1 MLKQYNTGV
10 LIKMSGKNYKLT
22 LKKLAKQIIGLN
34 EEVVLLD
41 GSKRRYINFDN
52 AASTPALLPV
62 QKKIGEFLKWYSNVH
77 RGTGFK
83 SQLSSWVFEEA
94 RNIIADFVK
103 ADDNCCVIFCKNT
116 TEAINKLSS
125 RFQCP
130 ALDKEK
136 PIVLTTI
143 MEHHSNELPWR
154 KVAQVV
160 HIELNPDGTINKN
173 DFYEK
178 LKKYAGRIQLV
189 AISGASN
196 VTGYINPIYEFA
208 RLTHEVGAQ
217 IAVDA
222 AQLAPHRPIDMKP
235 KNDPEHIDYLSFSA
249 HKMYAP
255 YGIGVLVGDKSAFL
269 YGTPDDVGGG
279 TADIVDLES
288 AYWKDLPER
297 EEAGTPDIIGVV
309 ALAEVIRLINKVGFD
324 EIIKHETK
332 LTAYALKE
340 LNKIP
345 EIIIYGDRDPKN
357 AHNRLGVISF
367 NIKGMHHALVSAI
380 LSYEGGIGVRNG
392 CFCAHPYVKCLLGVT
407 QEEAKK
413 IEKMIINRDRSEIPG
428 AVRISFGIYNTKKEI
443 DFLIEMLQKIVRKEY
458 RGKYLLDKE
467 RGEYYPE
474 NFKFNFSEFFDFD

>member
-1 MLKQYNTGV
+1 
-10 LIKMSGKNYKLT
+10 MSGKNYKIT
-22 LKKLAKQIIGLN
+22 LKKLARQVIGVG

-94 RNIIADFVK
+94 RRIIADFVH
-103 ADDNCCVIFCKNT
+103 ADEYCCVIFCKNT

-125 RFQCP
+125 RFYCP
-130 ALDKEK
+130 AIDKEK

-154 KVAQVV
+154 KVAQVI
-160 HIELNPDGTINKN
+160 HIELNPDGTININ

-178 LKKYAGRIQLV
+178 LKKYEGKIQLV

-196 VTGYINPIYEFA
+196 VTGYINPIHECA
-208 RLTHEVGAQ
+208 RKVHEAGTQ

-222 AQLAPHRPIDMKP
+222 AQLAPHRPIDIKP
-235 KNDPEHIDYLSFSA
+235 KQDPEHIDYLSFSA

-255 YGIGVLVGDKSAFL
+255 YGIGVLVGDKSAFQF
-269 YGTPDDVGGG
+269 GTPDDVGGG

-309 ALAEVIRLINKVGFD
+309 ALAQVIRLLQAVGFD
-324 EIIKHETK
+324 QIIKHETK
-332 LTAYALKE
+332 LTIYALKR
-340 LNKIP
+340 LNEFP
-345 EIIIYGDRDPKN
+345 EIIIYGDHNPKN
-357 AHNRLGVISF
+357 AHNRLGVIAF
-367 NIKGMHHALVSAI
+367 NIKGMSHALVSAI

-392 CFCAHPYVKCLLGVT
+392 CFCAHPYVKCLLGVKP
-407 QEEAKK
+407 EDAKK
-413 IEKMIINRDRSEIPG
+413 IEKMIIDRDRSEVPG
-428 AVRISFGIYNTKKEI
+428 AVRISFSIYNTKEEI
-443 DFLIEMLQKIVRKEY
+443 DHFIGILQKIIKKEY
-458 RGKYLLDKE
+458 KGKYILNKE

-474 NFKFNFSEFFDFD
+474 GFEFNFPEFFDFD

>member
-1 MLKQYNTGV
+1 MY
-10 LIKMSGKNYKLT
+10 GKNYKLT
-22 LKKLAKQIIGLN
+22 LKKLAKQVIGIN
-34 EEVVLLD
+34 EEVPLLD
-41 GSKRRYINFDN
+41 GSKSRYINFDN
-52 AASTPALLPV
+52 AASTPALAPV
-62 QKKIGEFLKWYSNVH
+62 QKKVGEFLKWYSNVH

-94 RNIIADFVK
+94 RRIIADFVH
-103 ADDNCCVIFCKNT
+103 ADEHCCVIFCKNT

-130 ALDKEK
+130 AMNKEK

-160 HIELNPDGTINKN
+160 HVELKPDGTINKN
-173 DFYEK
+173 DLFTK
-178 LKKYAGRIQLV
+178 LKEYKGRIQLV

-196 VTGYINPIYEFA
+196 VTGYINPIHEIA
-208 RLTHEVGAQ
+208 RKVHEAGAQ

-222 AQLAPHRPIDMKP
+222 AQLAPHRPIDIKP
-235 KNDPEHIDYLSFSA
+235 KHDPEHIDYLSFSA

-255 YGIGVLVGDKSAFL
+255 YGIGVLIGDKSAFQF
-269 YGTPDDVGGG
+269 GTPDDVGGG
-279 TADIVDLES
+279 TADIVDLEN

-309 ALAEVIRLINKVGFD
+309 ALAEVINLIQKIGF
-324 EIIKHETK
+324 EQIIKHETK
-332 LTAYALKE
+332 LTAYALKRLNE
-340 LNKIP
+340 LPDIV
-345 EIIIYGDRDPKN
+345 IYGDPDPRHAK
-357 AHNRLGVISF
+357 NRLGVIAF
-367 NIKGMHHALVSAI
+367 NIKGMHHALVAAI

-407 QEEAKK
+407 PEEAKR
-413 IEKMIINRDRSEIPG
+413 IENMIINRDRSEIPG
-428 AVRISFGIYNTKKEI
+428 AVRISFGIYNTKQEI
-443 DFLIEMLQKIVRKEY
+443 DIFIEMLHKIINKQY
-458 RGKYLLDKE
+458 RGKYLINKE

-474 NFKFNFSEFFDFD
+474 GFEFRFPEFFKFD

>member
-1 MLKQYNTGV
+1 
-10 LIKMSGKNYKLT
+10 MSGKNYKLS
-22 LKKLAKQIIGLN
+22 LKKLAKQIIGID
-34 EEVVLLD
+34 EEVPLLD
-41 GSKRRYINFDN
+41 GSRRRYINFDN

-62 QKKIGEFLKWYSNVH
+62 QKKVGEFLKWYSNVH

-103 ADDNCCVIFCKNT
+103 ADEHCCVIFCKNT

-125 RFQCP
+125 RLQCP
-130 ALDKEK
+130 ALGKEK

-154 KVAQVV
+154 KVAQVIHV
-160 HIELNPDGTINKN
+160 ELNPDGTIDKN

-189 AISGASN
+189 AVSGASN
-196 VTGYINPIYEFA
+196 VTGYINPIHEFA
-208 RLTHEVGAQ
+208 RRVHEIGAQ

-235 KNDPEHIDYLSFSA
+235 KSDPEHIDYLAFSA

-309 ALAEVIRLINKVGFD
+309 ALAEVIRLIQKVGFD
-324 EIIKHETK
+324 QIIAHETE
-332 LTAYALKE
+332 LTAYALEK
-340 LNKIP
+340 LNEIP

-367 NIKGMHHALVSAI
+367 NIRGMHHALVAAI

-407 QEEAKK
+407 PEEAKK
-413 IEKMIINRDRSEIPG
+413 IEQMIINRDRSEVPG
-428 AVRISFGIYNTKKEI
+428 AVRISFGIYNTKEEI
-443 DFLIEMLQKIVRKEY
+443 DYLIEMLQKIIKKEY
-458 RGKYLLDKE
+458 RGNYILNKE
-467 RGEYYPE
+467 RGEYHPE
-474 NFKFNFSEFFDFD
+474 NFEFRFHELFNFD

>member
-1 MLKQYNTGV
+1 
-10 LIKMSGKNYKLT
+10 MSGRNYRLT
-22 LKKLAKQIIGLN
+22 LKALAQKIIGID

-62 QKKIGEFLKWYSNVH
+62 QKKIGEFLRWYSNVH

-94 RNIIADFVK
+94 RKIIADFVK
-103 ADDNCCVIFCKNT
+103 ADEHCCVIFCKNT
-116 TEAINKLSS
+116 TEAINKLAS
-125 RFQCP
+125 RLQCP
-130 ALDKEK
+130 ALGREK
-136 PIVLTTI
+136 PVVLTTI

-154 KVAQVV
+154 KVAQVI
-160 HIELNPDGTINKN
+160 HIGLKPDGTIDKN
-173 DFYEK
+173 DFYTK
-178 LKKYAGRIQLV
+178 LKEYKGRVQLV

-208 RLTHEVGAQ
+208 QRVHEVGAQ

-222 AQLAPHRPIDMKP
+222 AQLAPHRPIDIKP
-235 KNDPEHIDYLSFSA
+235 KGDPSHIDYLSFSA

-255 YGIGVLVGDKSAFL
+255 YGIGVLVGDKALFQI
-269 YGTPDDVGGG
+269 GTPDDVGGG

-309 ALAEVIRLINKVGFD
+309 ALAQAIKLIKKIGF
-324 EIIKHETK
+324 ESIIEHESS
-332 LTAYALKE
+332 LTAYALTE
-340 LNKIP
+340 LNKLP
-345 EIIIYGDRDPKN
+345 EIIIYGDQNPNN
-357 AHNRLGVISF
+357 ARNRLGVIAF
-367 NIKGMHHALVSAI
+367 NVKGMHHALVSAI

-392 CFCAHPYVKCLLGVT
+392 CFCAHPYVKCLLGVSPS
-407 QEEAKK
+407 EAKE
-413 IEKMIINRDRSEIPG
+413 IEKMIINRDRSLVPG
-428 AVRISFGIYNTKKEI
+428 AVRISFGIYNTKEEI
-443 DFLIEMLQKIVRKEY
+443 DHLIKMLKIIIEKKY
-458 RGKYLLDKE
+458 KGKYILNKE

-474 NFKFNFSEFFDFD
+474 GFEFNFTQFFKFD

>member
-1 MLKQYNTGV
+1 
-10 LIKMSGKNYKLT
+10 MSGKNYKLS
-22 LKKLAKQIIGLN
+22 LKKLAKQIIGID
-34 EEVVLLD
+34 EEVPLLD
-41 GSKRRYINFDN
+41 GSRRRYINFDN

-62 QKKIGEFLKWYSNVH
+62 QKKVGEFLKWYSNVH

-83 SQLSSWVFEEA
+83 SQISSWVFEEA

-103 ADDNCCVIFCKNT
+103 ADEHCCVIFCKNT

-125 RFQCP
+125 RLQCP
-130 ALDKEK
+130 ALGKEK

-154 KVAQVV
+154 KVAQVIHV
-160 HIELNPDGTINKN
+160 ELNPDGTIDKN

-189 AISGASN
+189 AVSGASN
-196 VTGYINPIYEFA
+196 VTGYINPIHEFA
-208 RLTHEVGAQ
+208 RRVHEIGAQ

-235 KNDPEHIDYLSFSA
+235 KSDPEHIDYLAFSA

-309 ALAEVIRLINKVGFD
+309 ALAEVIRLIQKVGFD
-324 EIIKHETK
+324 QIIAHETE
-332 LTAYALKE
+332 LTAYALEK
-340 LNKIP
+340 LNEIP

-367 NIKGMHHALVSAI
+367 NIRGMHHALVAAI

-407 QEEAKK
+407 PEEAKK
-413 IEKMIINRDRSEIPG
+413 IEQMIINRDRSEVPG
-428 AVRISFGIYNTKKEI
+428 AVRISFGIYNTKEEI
-443 DFLIEMLQKIVRKEY
+443 DYLIEMLQKIIKKEY
-458 RGKYLLDKE
+458 RGNYILNKE
-467 RGEYYPE
+467 RGEYHPE
-474 NFKFNFSEFFDFD
+474 NFEFRFHELFNFD